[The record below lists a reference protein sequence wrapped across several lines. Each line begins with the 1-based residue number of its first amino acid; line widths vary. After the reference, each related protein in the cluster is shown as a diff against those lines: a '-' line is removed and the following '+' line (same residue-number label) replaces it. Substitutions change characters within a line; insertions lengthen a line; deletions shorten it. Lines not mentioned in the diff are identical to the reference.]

1 MTTDLKEKDAQA
13 TTSRQSE
20 NDISR
25 YFGEG
30 WEYPRLTQQQEQAL
44 AKRCA
49 AGDEEAI
56 RVMVGSNLGLVIAI
70 ARNYAGRGVPMMDL
84 VQEGSIGLLTAAKK
98 FDETL
103 QYRFST
109 YAAYWIRHSIHRY
122 LENQMGLIRVPRH
135 TAQQIR
141 KLQKA
146 ASQLRQDGNEP
157 TVENLAQMCEMSV
170 EKVREYLALIPEIC
184 SLDAPAGENAQLQ
197 QMLEDAQTQQPLQEM
212 VRRELKET
220 MELLLAKLTNR
231 QQQVL
236 HLRFGMADGTCYS
249 FEKIGAI
256 LGISKER
263 ARQIEKQAIEKLYC
277 LGTDMGLEDFLE

>member
-1 MTTDLKEKDAQA
+1 
-13 TTSRQSE
+13 
-20 NDISR
+20 
-25 YFGEG
+25 
-30 WEYPRLTQQQEQAL
+30 
-44 AKRCA
+44 
-49 AGDEEAI
+49 
-56 RVMVGSNLGLVIAI
+56 
-70 ARNYAGRGVPMMDL
+70 
-84 VQEGSIGLLTAAKK
+84 
-98 FDETL
+98 
-103 QYRFST
+103 
-109 YAAYWIRHSIHRY
+109 
-122 LENQMGLIRVPRH
+122 
-135 TAQQIR
+135 
-141 KLQKA
+141 
-146 ASQLRQDGNEP
+146 
-157 TVENLAQMCEMSV
+157 MCEMSV

-263 ARQIEKQAIEKLYC
+263 ARQIEKQAIEKLYR